1 MKNNNYCV
9 IMAGGVGSRFW
20 PLSRESKPKQF
31 VDALGVGKTFI
42 QMTYERFAELIP
54 AENFVVVTGEKYK
67 ELVLEQLPMLK
78 SEQVLT
84 EPCRRNTAP
93 CIASATWYIKQ
104 QNPNATIVVTPSDQL
119 VLNVPEFVKVIKS
132 DLAFAAE
139 KEALV
144 TIGITPTFPATGYGY
159 IQVTGGSDVIRKVE
173 AFKEKPDLDTA
184 KQFIDLGNYV
194 WNSGMFIWSVSTI
207 EKAFRTYLPEIAEEF
222 DLAYNHGGS
231 QETIDKAFSA
241 CPSVSIDY
249 GVMEKANEVYVSPA
263 EFGWSD
269 VGTWGSLYDQLE
281 KHTADNAVSGS
292 ETIFLESEACL
303 VKQLNSEKLVVIDG
317 LTDYMVVDTDDVL
330 MICRKGNETHVK
342 QVIEQV

>member
-1 MKNNNYCV
+1 
-9 IMAGGVGSRFW
+9 
-20 PLSRESKPKQF
+20 
-31 VDALGVGKTFI
+31 
-42 QMTYERFAELIP
+42 
-54 AENFVVVTGEKYK
+54 
-67 ELVLEQLPMLK
+67 
-78 SEQVLT
+78 
-84 EPCRRNTAP
+84 
-93 CIASATWYIKQ
+93 
-104 QNPNATIVVTPSDQL
+104 DQL

-342 QVIEQV
+342 QVIEQVVKAQPHLA